1 VVKVKVKMTVNYVYY
16 IKRYI
21 QEFLEAL
28 IALSVVFYIK
38 NSKEFFSK
46 DSLLNIVKMSSVI
59 GLVTLIL
66 EEYNSDYS
74 KNIKDGMKFT
84 VGTHLVGG

>member
-1 VVKVKVKMTVNYVYY
+1 MIEIKSIDYKYY
-16 IKRYI
+16 LKRYI
-21 QEFLEAL
+21 QEYLEAL

-38 NSKEFFSK
+38 NNKDFFGK
-46 DSLLNIVKMSSVI
+46 DSLLNIAKMASVI

-66 EEYNSDYS
+66 EEYNSSYS

-84 VGTHLVGG
+84 VGTYLVGG